1 MVRKRFALLWMLLV
15 IGAAMALP
23 ASTLAATPGSI
34 GFTSGYCSGANTVN
48 ATFKLVK
55 YNGFYATK
63 LTMTAKGQGYHNGA
77 WRTEYNI
84 GTWTK
89 SVNTSARATMIREL
103 WYDPNHNGRHRS
115 VPARP
120 AAAGAVEVRLRSA
133 RSGGNRLTGGAAR
146 DAAYG
151 VGSSSNRYQ

>member
-103 WYDPNHNGRHRS
+103 WYDPNHNGRHRILVVGRIWNGS
-115 VPARP
+115 LLV
-120 AAAGAVEVRLRSA
+120 GSGKA
-133 RSGGNRLTGGAAR
+133 RSGWC
-146 DAAYG
+146 
-151 VGSSSNRYQ
+151 S